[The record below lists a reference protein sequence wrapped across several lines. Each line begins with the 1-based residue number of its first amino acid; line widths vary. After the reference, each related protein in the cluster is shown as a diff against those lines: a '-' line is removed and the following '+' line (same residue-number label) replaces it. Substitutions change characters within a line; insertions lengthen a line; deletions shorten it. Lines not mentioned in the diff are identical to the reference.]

1 MTEDIKKAA
10 DASRQKFIV
19 SLSDDE
25 VKKAMKDRKLSWWDK
40 QKPVTKY
47 AIMGG
52 GFVVLG
58 LAVYGIVKLV
68 RK

>member
-1 MTEDIKKAA
+1 MSEDLKKAV
-10 DASRQKFIV
+10 DSRQKVVV

-25 VKKAMKDRKLSWWDK
+25 VKQAMKDRKLSWWDK

-58 LAVYGIVKLV
+58 LAIYGIVKLV